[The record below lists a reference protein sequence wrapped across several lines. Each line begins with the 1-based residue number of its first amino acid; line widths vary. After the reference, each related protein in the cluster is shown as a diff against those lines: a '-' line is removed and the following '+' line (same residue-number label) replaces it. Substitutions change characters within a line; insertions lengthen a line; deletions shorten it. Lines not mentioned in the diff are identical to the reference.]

1 MRVIES
7 CAECLYDKQK
17 HLSDDPAYLD
27 EVKQILADRRPRDT
41 APYLVYLFTQAYERR
56 FGKKA
61 PFRAI
66 KQTYNDLV
74 LSMEDA
80 IREKIASASDPL
92 ATALACARVGNY
104 IDFGAMNSVEES
116 VFLALFDSA
125 ELSEQDRVT
134 YRSFLRQCERART
147 FLLIADNCGE
157 IVLDKLFLQQLKQTY
172 PQLDMTVMVRGDEV
186 LNDATEEDARYVQ
199 LDRVASVISNGSS
212 IAGTVYELLPHDAK
226 EAFDRADVIL
236 AKGQGNY
243 ESICGQGHHVFYS
256 FLCKCELFTNR
267 FQVPKLTG
275 MFLEES

>member
-1 MRVIES
+1 MKKSKKRS
-7 CAECLYDKQK
+7 
-17 HLSDDPAYLD
+17 
-27 EVKQILADRRPRDT
+27 LA
-41 APYLVYLFTQAYERR
+41 
-56 FGKKA
+56 
-61 PFRAI
+61 
-66 KQTYNDLV
+66 LV
-74 LSMEDA
+74 LALLLLAGGCGQEEVQEEESDESA
-80 IREKIASASDPL
+80 VAVEIQRVERSSIAAESTVSGQVAAGDQ
-92 ATALACARVGNY
+92 
-104 IDFGAMNSVEES
+104 ES

-256 FLCKCELFTNR
+256 FLCKCELFTSR

-275 MFLEES
+275 LFLEES